1 MVSILNDV
9 VSVMETYRRE
19 VSRTN
24 TVDSDA
30 QIPPCKFSSLHLAKQ
45 DSSSLGSI
53 IIELTPLRSLC
64 DSRHGREVDDVSWF
78 GVVSY

>member
-24 TVDSDA
+24 TVDPNA
-30 QIPPCKFSSLHLAKQ
+30 QVPPCKFSSLHLAKQ
-45 DSSSLGSI
+45 DSSGFGSI

-64 DSRHGREVDDVSWF
+64 NTRHGREVDDVSWF
-78 GVVSY
+78 GVIPY